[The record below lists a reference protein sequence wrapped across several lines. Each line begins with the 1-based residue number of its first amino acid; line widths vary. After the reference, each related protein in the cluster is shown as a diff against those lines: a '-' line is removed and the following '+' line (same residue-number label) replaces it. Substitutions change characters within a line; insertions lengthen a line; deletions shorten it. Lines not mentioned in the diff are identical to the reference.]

1 MYPSYPK
8 VVQVKR
14 SNDLEGRL
22 VVGGAKTAAI
32 PIIAASILVRDWVE
46 ITNVPDLLDVH
57 ILCQLIECMGGEV
70 ERNKGLVRIRTDS
83 LRPDA
88 PLPMEL
94 ISAVHSTLYLVP
106 AILGRFGRV
115 SIANSFGGCK
125 IGDRPIEHVLGVL
138 RALGAEVTIRDEMI
152 LASAPCLKGTTL
164 SADPSAEWDKHRS
177 GATKAALILGACA
190 DGVTRVTGAYTRSS
204 ITELASFLRAVG
216 ADISGDGTPE
226 ITIRGRQLARGHF
239 AIAGDYLEAL
249 TYIAL
254 VAACRGDVEIIGFD
268 PSHCRVEL
276 RLLNAMGV
284 QFHPLEGGVRAVS
297 TARPAA
303 VSFSTAS
310 VDTDIQPLISAAL
323 TLADGDSIVEERVW
337 EGRFSCVDALAS
349 MGAKLRVEGRRLLIT
364 GVPSLLAAQVHG
376 HDLRAGAALLLAAS
390 AARGTSTVTGLGH
403 LKRGYQ
409 DLLGNLQNIGVKI
422 DYVS

>member
-1 MYPSYPK
+1 MYPSYPE
-8 VVQVKR
+8 VVNISHSINLQ
-14 SNDLEGRL
+14 GRL
-22 VVGGAKTAAI
+22 VVGGAKTAAV
-32 PIIAASILVRDWVE
+32 PILAASILVRDWVE
-46 ITNVPDLLDVH
+46 IANLPDLLDVH

-70 ERNKGLVRIRTDS
+70 EKTKGLVRIRTDS
-83 LRPDA
+83 LQPDV

-115 SIANSFGGCK
+115 SIANNFGGCK

-138 RALGAEVTIRDEMI
+138 RALGADVAISDEMI
-152 LASAPCLKGTTL
+152 WASAPGLKGTTL

-190 DGVTRVTGAYTRSS
+190 DGITRITSAYTRSS

-216 ADISGDGTPE
+216 ADISGDGTPD
-226 ITIRGRQLARGHF
+226 ITIRGRQLTGGRF
-239 AIAGDYLEAL
+239 AVAGDYLEAL

-254 VAACRGDVEIIGFD
+254 VAACRGDIEVIGFD
-268 PSHCRVEL
+268 PSHCEVEL
-276 RLLNAMGV
+276 RLLSDMGV
-284 QFHPLEGGVRAVS
+284 QFHPLDGGVRAVS
-297 TARPAA
+297 TARPTA

-310 VDTDIQPLISAAL
+310 VDTDIQPIISAAL

-337 EGRFSCVDALAS
+337 EDRFRCVNALSS
-349 MGAKLRVEGRRLLIT
+349 MGAKLRIDGRRLLIT
-364 GVPSLLAAQVHG
+364 GVPSLVAAHVHG
-376 HDLRAGAALLLAAS
+376 QDLRAGAALLLAAS
-390 AARGTSTVTGLGH
+390 AACGTSTVGGLSH

-409 DLLGNLQNIGVKI
+409 DLLGSLQHIGVKI
-422 DYVS
+422 DHVS